1 MSNASIVNAT
11 ENSTALNEIGGA
23 LENTTTAEVDSTP
36 QTTEISREFDNSTVA
51 NINISEDERDDEVLN
66 GSVRNALGD
75 FNDTATL
82 ETDSQEELIFDE
94 NLNPETDN
102 NTLRNTSIS
111 QTRLQKQGGG
121 LLTTIDDDGAKVLQ
135 RTTEVARMSRK
146 LA

>member
-23 LENTTTAEVDSTP
+23 IENTTTAEVDSTP

-135 RTTEVARMSRK
+135 RTTEVARMSLK